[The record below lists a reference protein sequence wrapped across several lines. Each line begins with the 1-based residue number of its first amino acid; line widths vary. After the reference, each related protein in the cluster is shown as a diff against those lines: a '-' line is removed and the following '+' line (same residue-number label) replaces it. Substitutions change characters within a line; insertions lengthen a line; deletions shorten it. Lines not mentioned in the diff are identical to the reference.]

1 MDKPG
6 KKSDRDQ
13 IVKGVVGVLQRLQEE
28 PHQQWPESLES
39 IDIRHEQ
46 ASGAPAVRR
55 RGAEPKIKCRLLDLK
70 TIHVGAKKL
79 HEEFGI
85 AERSKRLSIDYSA
98 RIIIVHEAKWIS

>member
-1 MDKPG
+1 VDKPG

-46 ASGAPAVRR
+46 ASGAPAT
-55 RGAEPKIKCRLLDLK
+55 RGGGQSQK
-70 TIHVGAKKL
+70 
-79 HEEFGI
+79 
-85 AERSKRLSIDYSA
+85 
-98 RIIIVHEAKWIS
+98 